1 MGLEFCSLLASLEG
15 LGDELVVV
23 GEVGAAVHARVPP
36 VARRRQ
42 VRAERLRSL
51 QMGKIKV
58 SCLLTLH
65 EILLV
70 TISLP

>member
-1 MGLEFCSLLASLEG
+1 MDLELCFLLAALSSSLEG

-51 QMGKIKV
+51 QMGKI
-58 SCLLTLH
+58 
-65 EILLV
+65 
-70 TISLP
+70 